1 MPFPPLIRRRL
12 RRYAEE
18 ALAKETDQGWA
29 TLIFAC
35 LKYGKRVKLFDS
47 AGCEACRQRRIQSSE
62 WLMALEASND
72 ATAVCNALRKLHR
85 LPDAEQW
92 LPEVMAYTTSPNE
105 EVYHAALEQMGRWLD
120 RPEVMRRLDFLAKF
134 SRFPVCKMLATQLA
148 VAGGSLTMTEYLVRN
163 RPDHLKFMPTTAPT
177 RETYDAWLAALPV
190 VPRKV
195 RAWRP
200 TIGQLRQTL
209 GLSPLDELD
218 DQEIRGRADAVA

>member
-72 ATAVCNALRKLHR
+72 TDKNRQRRQRRQGSKFYAFSPAHPPAL
-85 LPDAEQW
+85 
-92 LPEVMAYTTSPNE
+92 
-105 EVYHAALEQMGRWLD
+105 
-120 RPEVMRRLDFLAKF
+120 
-134 SRFPVCKMLATQLA
+134 
-148 VAGGSLTMTEYLVRN
+148 
-163 RPDHLKFMPTTAPT
+163 AP
-177 RETYDAWLAALPV
+177 
-190 VPRKV
+190 
-195 RAWRP
+195 
-200 TIGQLRQTL
+200 LR
-209 GLSPLDELD
+209 
-218 DQEIRGRADAVA
+218 